1 MPKHFSPTRDF
12 HSGFN
17 GVDALHILLI
27 EDNAA
32 LAQGLKIALSKEG
45 FIVNHVASGQHG
57 LETVKTSP
65 PDIVVLDLGLPDLDG
80 LQVLQRLRKLRA
92 HLPMLILTARNQLDD
107 KVKGLESGADD
118 YLPKP
123 FEMAE
128 LVARLR
134 VIERRLTGVTD
145 AHITIH
151 QVTLFPQYHLAKTG
165 DENLELSRRE
175 FMLLKTLM
183 ENAGKVQTRNTL
195 EARLYSWDEEVASNS
210 LEVHIH
216 NLRKKL
222 GADFIKTVRGV
233 GYMVPK

>member
-1 MPKHFSPTRDF
+1 MLMH
-12 HSGFN
+12 
-17 GVDALHILLI
+17 VLLI

-57 LETVKTSP
+57 LETVKTAP

-92 HLPMLILTARNQLDD
+92 HIPVLILTARNQLED

-123 FEMAE
+123 FEIAE

-145 AHITIH
+145 AHITIRN
-151 QVTLFPQYHLAKTG
+151 VTLFPQHHRAKIG
-165 DENLELSRRE
+165 EDDLELSRRE

-183 ENAGKVQTRNTL
+183 ENSGKVQTRNAL

-222 GADFIKTVRGV
+222 GAEFIKTVRGV

>member
-1 MPKHFSPTRDF
+1 MH
-12 HSGFN
+12 
-17 GVDALHILLI
+17 VLLI

-57 LETVKTSP
+57 LETVKTAP

-92 HLPMLILTARNQLDD
+92 HIPVLILTARNQLED

-123 FEMAE
+123 FEIAE

-145 AHITIH
+145 AHITIRN
-151 QVTLFPQYHLAKTG
+151 VTLFPQHHRAKIG
-165 DENLELSRRE
+165 EDDLELSRRE

-183 ENAGKVQTRNTL
+183 ENSGKVQTRNAL

-222 GADFIKTVRGV
+222 GAEFIKTVRGV